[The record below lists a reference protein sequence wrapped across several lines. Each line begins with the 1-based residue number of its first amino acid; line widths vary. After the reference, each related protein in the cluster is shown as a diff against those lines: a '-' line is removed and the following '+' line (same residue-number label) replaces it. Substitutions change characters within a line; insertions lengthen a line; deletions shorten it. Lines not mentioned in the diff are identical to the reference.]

1 MKITIV
7 RHGETDYNKNNILQG
22 RSNISLN
29 DAGRRQCK
37 RLKYKLKDEKFDI
50 CFSSPLVRA
59 VETAMILVGD
69 RVEIKIDDRLIERN
83 LGNYEGKEVTGYDS
97 IKHWDYNLNLNDNGI
112 EPIKDI
118 IKRVDDFVT
127 YLKNNYMDKD
137 ILIVTHGGIVR
148 ALYHILNNTDLNSK
162 LYHFNI
168 DNCYIKTIE
177 IK

>member
-97 IKHWDYNLNLNDNGI
+97 ITFARFCSSYSFEFFLA
-112 EPIKDI
+112 I
-118 IKRVDDFVT
+118 I
-127 YLKNNYMDKD
+127 
-137 ILIVTHGGIVR
+137 
-148 ALYHILNNTDLNSK
+148 
-162 LYHFNI
+162 
-168 DNCYIKTIE
+168 
-177 IK
+177 

>member
-1 MKITIV
+1 
-7 RHGETDYNKNNILQG
+7 
-22 RSNISLN
+22 
-29 DAGRRQCK
+29 
-37 RLKYKLKDEKFDI
+37 
-50 CFSSPLVRA
+50 
-59 VETAMILVGD
+59 MILVGD

-162 LYHFNI
+162 LCNFNI
-168 DNCYIKTIE
+168 DNCYITTIE